1 MQKRKK
7 IIFISF
13 TYVLILSISIL
24 LFTINTKVV
33 KADEN
38 FKNLVGKDINAAPY
52 AAYSWYTPDYKQG
65 QYGNVPELDQNTKK
79 AVGYVEGKEIDFNF
93 NKVNGE
99 EKSVINTF
107 YYEVNDTNILNAETL
122 TIGDTGVP
130 FVDIAIIFAA
140 NINWDSE
147 NNLPILHLNPN
158 VDNVLVNREKYL
170 KPLQDKGIKIVL
182 DILPNHQG
190 IGFCNLTEQY
200 AEFFAEQLVQCV
212 DKFGLDG
219 IDFDEEYAKYVTG
232 GGPGTYSE
240 EKSLT
245 RLAIRLRE
253 RMPDKIISMFDYSV
267 PGDLGLYSK
276 ELKDKNVF
284 NFAYAN
290 YGGSSS
296 ASYVRHHWGRSQQS
310 FEMNRGVKSYKTYYD
325 AANSALSWGRGV
337 LMFFALH
344 REENNNYFLYPEA
357 FSGVTQAL
365 YGEDCVWNNEYYPKD
380 W

>member
-38 FKNLVGKDINAAPY
+38 FNNLVGKDINAAPY

-65 QYGNVPELDQNTKK
+65 QYGNVPELDPDTKN
-79 AVGYVEGKEIDFNF
+79 AVGYEEGKEIDFNF

-219 IDFDEEYAKYVTG
+219 IDFDEEYAKYG
-232 GGPGTYSE
+232 MGGPKTYSE
-240 EKSLT
+240 DKSLT
-245 RLAIRLRE
+245 RLATRLRE

-267 PGDLGLYSK
+267 PYDVSVNSG
-276 ELKDKNVF
+276 ELRDKNVF

-290 YGGSSS
+290 YGGKST
-296 ASYVRHHWGRSQQS
+296 ASFVRHHWGHSEAS
-310 FEMNRGVKSYKTYYD
+310 YELNRGVPIYGTYYND
-325 AANSALSWGRGV
+325 ANSALTSGRGV
-337 LMFFALH
+337 LMFFAPH
-344 REENNNYFLYPEA
+344 RQDNNDYFYYPER